1 MSAETG
7 NLQKIIRRKK
17 PFSFWIIENISY
29 GSLPHQ
35 LCGRLQ
41 WHSLSAFGASL
52 RPSRCL
58 RKALSRR
65 PKLSF
70 GPEKLINPTIFVEGG
85 NDTANMG
92 FMLVTELRGHEIH
105 SKLPLF
111 FPLSRCTETATCYL
125 HH

>member
-7 NLQKIIRRKK
+7 NLQKIIRKK
-17 PFSFWIIENISY
+17 KTFSFWIIENISY
-29 GSLPHQ
+29 GGMVSMWQAAMALAQRLRCFTLSLT
-35 LCGRLQ
+35 LL
-41 WHSLSAFGASL
+41 
-52 RPSRCL
+52 
-58 RKALSRR
+58 ALSRR

-70 GPEKLINPTIFVEGG
+70 GPEKLINPTIFVAGG

-92 FMLVTELRGHEIH
+92 FMLVTGLRGHEIH

-125 HH
+125 DH